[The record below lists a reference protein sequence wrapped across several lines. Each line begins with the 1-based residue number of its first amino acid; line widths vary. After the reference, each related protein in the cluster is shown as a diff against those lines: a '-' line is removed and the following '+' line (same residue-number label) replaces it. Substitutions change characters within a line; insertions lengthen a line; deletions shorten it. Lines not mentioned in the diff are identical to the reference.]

1 MFGSTAGKVVRSTM
15 GDRIS
20 NKVFL
25 GLVIKAEQNKSKAGQ
40 QASTRQEQK
49 TLQRIFIQTI
59 AATMDSENW

>member
-1 MFGSTAGKVVRSTM
+1 M
-15 GDRIS
+15 GNRIS

-40 QASTRQEQK
+40 QASTWQEQK

-59 AATMDSENW
+59 AATMDSENWDDSVES